1 MLMKWPVQ
9 GVSRGIGAYL
19 TVSWPR
25 TCNPNLMR
33 AVWCLFRTSIF
44 AVLFLSVPAMAQNA
58 ASLAIDTVA
67 GGAFPNLP
75 AQNQFLPSAG
85 IAWDG
90 AGNVVYCDTMHD
102 TIRRIHPDGSVD
114 TIAGTGITGFAGDG
128 GPSSR
133 AQLNQPMLPRYD
145 SAGNLYFWD
154 SQNFRVRRVGPQGSI
169 ASVAGN
175 GQPYSTGQDWSGPA
189 LQRSLANVL
198 DMTIDAAGNIVLVE
212 GFLVLRRVTPGGT
225 LQVLAGTGTATCMTC
240 TNGDGGP
247 ALSATF
253 SGLNGVVADPQGNV
267 YVVDET
273 IFDPGPG
280 IRKISPDGTIT
291 TFLKA
296 TAVVGRDFT
305 TYYLP
310 GGLAADPKGNIYGLY
325 SNNSIVRLNSDGTLT
340 TLAGGIVPEQQPSSP
355 DGPALPSALTPS
367 NLTVDAQGNIA
378 FLDSSFVN
386 LYLNDVALRV
396 VTPQSTLK
404 TLAGSL
410 PALAPDGTAARNAWF
425 LNPNSIA
432 FDHNGNLYIAES
444 YACKIRKVDTS
455 GVLTTFAGTGK
466 CAYPSPAGT
475 AKDDISPVGSLA
487 FDSQNRLWVADQ
499 YLNFYRINLDGS
511 ITFYPTRTPVSGT
524 TGQIAIDNKDRIY
537 VLGMN
542 SLYRVLADGTTL
554 QPVIPPPE
562 SGGPGLRPG
571 GTGLGTDPA
580 GNMYFSTA
588 SAVYAVNDDATF
600 SPLYDG
606 VNIGIRS
613 GFAVDANHKVWAGNC
628 FIYAAGSGCVGAGL
642 GYSGDGGP
650 AQQALISGAQ
660 SLLAKDGSLYLLA
673 GDRVRRITGLGAATA
688 PTITPGGVV
697 NALSYTGGTVAPFEV
712 ISIFGNGFGAAGTN
726 VPVNNS
732 YPINLGRTK
741 VEIDGFAAPVL
752 AATPTQINAIMPYY
766 LASTTVS
773 VAVQVDDVLS
783 APLSIPVAATA
794 FGLATADAGGSG
806 EGAILNQDGSVNS
819 SANPALRGSY
829 ISLFGTGA
837 GVASPYIPAGTL
849 VLATPYP
856 LPQNAVTVTIGGQP
870 ATVQYAGAAPT
881 LPSGVLQINALVP
894 ADIPAGN
901 AAVVVTAGG
910 LQSSQVVTVAIR

>member
-1 MLMKWPVQ
+1 MRT
-9 GVSRGIGAYL
+9 VSR
-19 TVSWPR
+19 
-25 TCNPNLMR
+25 
-33 AVWCLFRTSIF
+33 LFRSSVLAI
-44 AVLFLSVPAMAQNA
+44 LFLSASSMAQNA

-67 GGAFPNLP
+67 GGAFPPLP
-75 AQNQFLPSAG
+75 AQNQFLPSGG

-90 AGNVVYCDTMHD
+90 AGNLVYCDTAHD
-102 TIRRIHPDGSVD
+102 TVRRIHPDGSVD
-114 TIAGTGITGFAGDG
+114 IVAGTGITGFAGDG
-128 GPSSR
+128 GPAIR
-133 AQLNQPMLPRYD
+133 AQLNQPKLPRYD

-154 SQNFRVRRVGPQGSI
+154 SQNFRVRRVNPRGTI

-175 GQPYSTGQDWSGPA
+175 GAPYSSVQDWTGPA
-189 LQRSLANVL
+189 LQRSVGSLS
-198 DMTIDAAGNIVLVE
+198 DMTVDAAGNLVMVE
-212 GFLVLRRVTPGGT
+212 GLLVLRRLTPDGA

-273 IFDPGPG
+273 NVAPGPS

-291 TFLKA
+291 TFFKA
-296 TAVVGRDFT
+296 TAVPGRDFT

-310 GGLAADPKGNIYGLY
+310 GSLAANPKGNIYGLY
-325 SNNSIVRLNSDGTLT
+325 SNSTIVRLNSDGTLT
-340 TLAGGIVPEQQPSSP
+340 TLAGGISPIQSPSSP

-386 LYLNDVALRV
+386 LYLYDVAVRV

-404 TLAGSL
+404 TLAGGL
-410 PALAPDGTAARNAWF
+410 PAAAPDGMAARNAWF

-444 YACKIRKVDTS
+444 YACKIRKVDTN

-499 YLNFYRINLDGS
+499 YLNFYRINLDGT

-524 TGQIAIDNKDRIY
+524 TGQIAIDNKDRVY
-537 VLGMN
+537 VLGFG

-562 SGGPGLRPG
+562 SGGRGLPSDMR
-571 GTGLGTDPA
+571 GLGTDPA
-580 GNMYFSTA
+580 GNIYFGS
-588 SAVYAVNDDATF
+588 SENVYKVNDDATF
-600 SPLYDG
+600 TLLYS
-606 VNIGIRS
+606 GINGGIAT
-613 GFAVDANHKVWAGNC
+613 GFAVDANQKVWAGNC
-628 FIYAAGSGCVGAGL
+628 FIYAARSGCVGAGL

-650 AQQALISGAQ
+650 AQQARISGAQ
-660 SLLAKDGSLYLLA
+660 SLLAKDGSLYVLA
-673 GDRVRRITGLGAATA
+673 GDRVRRISGLGAATA
-688 PTITPGGVV
+688 PVISANGVV
-697 NALSYTGGTVAPFEV
+697 NALSYTGGSLAPLEV
-712 ISIFGNGFGAAGTN
+712 ISIFGSGFGAGGTN

-741 VEIDGFAAPVL
+741 VVIGGIAAPVL
-752 AATPTQINAIMPYY
+752 AATPTQINAIVPYY
-766 LASTTVS
+766 LPSSSIS
-773 VAVQVDDVLS
+773 VAVQVDDVMS
-783 APLSIPVAATA
+783 APLTVPLADTA
-794 FGLATADAGGSG
+794 LGLATADASGSG
-806 EGAILNQDGSVNS
+806 EGAILNQDGTVNS
-819 SANPALRGSY
+819 SANPAARGSY

-837 GVASPYIPAGTL
+837 GLASPIIPAGTA

-856 LPQNAVTVTIGGQP
+856 LPQSVVTVTIGGQP

-881 LPSGVLQINALVP
+881 LPNGVLQINVLVP
-894 ADIPAGN
+894 ANIPAGN
-901 AAVVVTAGG
+901 AAVGVSIGG
-910 LQSSQVVTVAIR
+910 LASSQMVTVAMR